1 MYGHAVLLSESFSII
16 IEILFELIR
25 LLLQNNNFTELN
37 LNRQLK
43 ILFKYLI
50 NDIKKS
56 IIYRLGSNNYR
67 NVANNTFKIVI

>member
-1 MYGHAVLLSESFSII
+1 MYGHAVLLSKSFSII